1 MAVII
6 QHFNI
11 NTSTPTTAPTMDDSL
26 RSKNVVGLHGKK
38 TTPKI
43 QSNNNNNDNNTNRI
57 TLNSHKHNKN
67 INNNNISNT
76 ITNTII
82 PTTTTTTNNNNI
94 SIPPQPNQSPLS
106 IANESQLSS
115 SNTNIDIDGIETK
128 NNTENNKDIQPKIKD
143 KDNGIE
149 IDNISA
155 IIPEQPNKHY
165 LSIIVSPEWND
176 SKLIPEL
183 VRHISQHT
191 GKHIGICLGFF
202 TDQSVEYSKSI
213 SEIFKIAYV
222 ISIILLLLC
231 GAFYYYYLYEWPHK
245 S

>member
-82 PTTTTTTNNNNI
+82 PTTTTTNNNNI

-106 IANESQLSS
+106 IANESQSSPLSITNESQSS
-115 SNTNIDIDGIETK
+115 SSETK
-128 NNTENNKDIQPKIKD
+128 NNTENNKDIGPKIKD

-213 SEIFKIAYV
+213 S
-222 ISIILLLLC
+222 
-231 GAFYYYYLYEWPHK
+231 
-245 S
+245 

>member
-82 PTTTTTTNNNNI
+82 PTTTTTNNNNNNNNRSNNI
-94 SIPPQPNQSPLS
+94 SIAPQPNQSPPS

-115 SNTNIDIDGIETK
+115 SSNTNPNIDIDDIEAK
-128 NNTENNKDIQPKIKD
+128 NNTENNKDIGPKIKD

-191 GKHIGICLGFF
+191 GKHIGDAYISNRIRLGFF
-202 TDQSVEYSKSI
+202 TAKNQSVATQFVRNTREQKV
-213 SEIFKIAYV
+213 K
-222 ISIILLLLC
+222 C
-231 GAFYYYYLYEWPHK
+231 WG
-245 S
+245 

>member
-1 MAVII
+1 MVLIPSLTTMRP
-6 QHFNI
+6 
-11 NTSTPTTAPTMDDSL
+11 TS
-26 RSKNVVGLHGKK
+26 V
-38 TTPKI
+38 
-43 QSNNNNNDNNTNRI
+43 
-57 TLNSHKHNKN
+57 
-67 INNNNISNT
+67 
-76 ITNTII
+76 
-82 PTTTTTTNNNNI
+82 TTTTNNNNNI

-106 IANESQLSS
+106 IANESQSSPLSITNESQSS
-115 SNTNIDIDGIETK
+115 SSETK

-143 KDNGIE
+143 KDKDKDNDIE

-191 GKHIGICLGFF
+191 GKHIGDVCISNGICLGFF

-213 SEIFKIAYV
+213 SGIFKINQWNIQNQSVEY
-222 ISIILLLLC
+222 SKLHTLYRS
-231 GAFYYYYLYEWPHK
+231 FYYYYVVVHFVIIIYMNGHIKYYKMSYAAILVLISRIFKNCIDYI